1 MNAHFRIRPAASADI
16 ERIVA
21 LDRATELLPHWPV
34 AAYVAALEPATGSF
48 APPGT
53 HRCLF
58 VAETAR
64 ELAGFAVA
72 SVTRIQTPDATQLL
86 AELESVAVA
95 IASRRSGIGRALCL
109 AVIDWAH
116 QHGAT
121 AIELEVRSRSEGAIA
136 LYRQLGFAALGRR
149 ASYYRDPLD
158 DAILMRL
165 DPEPE
170 QSATPPRKP

>member
-1 MNAHFRIRPAASADI
+1 MNANFRIRAAASADI

-58 VAETAR
+58 VA
-64 ELAGFAVA
+64 
-72 SVTRIQTPDATQLL
+72 SVTRIQTPHATQLL

-149 ASYYRDPLD
+149 ASYYRDPPD